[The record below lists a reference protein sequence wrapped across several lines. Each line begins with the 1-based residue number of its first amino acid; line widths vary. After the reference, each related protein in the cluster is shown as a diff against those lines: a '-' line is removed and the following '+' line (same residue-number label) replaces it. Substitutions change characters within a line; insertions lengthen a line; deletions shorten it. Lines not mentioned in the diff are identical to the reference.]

1 MRRLCEKVWESGK
14 KKSYQLCGES
24 CQLVKL
30 ETSGEELSPF
40 SVGSVA
46 LVNKRVDCLLCCD
59 DLCCPNMFGCWFH
72 TLLNPSMFHCT

>member
-1 MRRLCEKVWESGK
+1 MWENGK

-30 ETSGEELSPF
+30 ERSGEELSPF

-46 LVNKRVDCLLCCD
+46 LVNKGVDCLLCCD
-59 DLCCPNMFGCWFH
+59 DL
-72 TLLNPSMFHCT
+72 LLSKYVWLLVPYFVESVYVSLHLIMLLF